1 MTSRQA
7 ISGVLLDAFGTL
19 VRLEPP
25 GPRLRAELKRLAGLD
40 VTEEAAASAFRA
52 EIAYYRD
59 HHLEGS
65 DERSLSELRDRC
77 AGVLASSLEL
87 EVEVDRGVLREAM
100 LASIRFTAHPDA
112 APALRE
118 LRTRGLRLIV
128 VSNWDHSLPEV
139 LREAGLLPLID
150 GVVASATV
158 GAAKPDAEPFS
169 AGLELARSAPAQAL
183 HVGDSLEQD
192 VLGARAAGIHAVLL
206 ERGGGAGGAAAGV
219 PSIRSLEELSSVI

>member
-25 GPRLRAELKRLAGLD
+25 GPRLRAELKRLAGID
-40 VTEEAAASAFRA
+40 VTEDAAAAAFRA

-77 AGVLASSLEL
+77 AGVLAASLEL
-87 EVEVDRGVLREAM
+87 EGMDRGALREAM
-100 LASIRFTAHPDA
+100 LTSIRFSAHPDA

-169 AGLELARSAPAQAL
+169 AGLELARSAPAHAL
-183 HVGDSLEQD
+183 HVGDSLEHD
-192 VLGARAAGIHAVLL
+192 VFGARAAGIHAVLL
-206 ERGGGAGGAAAGV
+206 ERGGGARGAAAGA
-219 PSIRSLEELSSVI
+219 PSIRSLEELASVI

>member
-19 VRLEPP
+19 VRIEPP
-25 GPRLRAELKRLAGLD
+25 GPRLRVELKRLAGID
-40 VTEEAAASAFRA
+40 VTEDAAAAAFRA

-77 AGVLASSLEL
+77 AGVLAASLEL
-87 EVEVDRGVLREAM
+87 EGMDRGALREAM
-100 LASIRFTAHPDA
+100 LTSIRFSAHPDA

-169 AGLELARSAPAQAL
+169 AGLELARSAPAHAL
-183 HVGDSLEQD
+183 HVGDSLEHD

-206 ERGGGAGGAAAGV
+206 ERGGGARGAAAGA
-219 PSIRSLEELSSVI
+219 PSIRSLEELASVI

>member
-25 GPRLRAELKRLAGLD
+25 GPRLRAELKRLAGID
-40 VTEEAAASAFRA
+40 VTEDAAAAAFRA

-77 AGVLASSLEL
+77 AGVLAASLEL
-87 EVEVDRGVLREAM
+87 EGMDRGALREAM
-100 LASIRFTAHPDA
+100 LTSIRFSAHPDA

-169 AGLELARSAPAQAL
+169 AGLELARSAPAHAL
-183 HVGDSLEQD
+183 HVGDSLEHD

-206 ERGGGAGGAAAGV
+206 ERGGGARGAAAGA
-219 PSIRSLEELSSVI
+219 PSIRSLEELASVI

>member
-7 ISGVLLDAFGTL
+7 ISGVLFDAFGTL

-25 GPRLRAELKRLAGLD
+25 GPRLRAELKRLAGID
-40 VTEEAAASAFRA
+40 VTEDAAAAAFRA

-77 AGVLASSLEL
+77 AGVLAASLEL
-87 EVEVDRGVLREAM
+87 EGMDRGALREAM
-100 LASIRFTAHPDA
+100 LTSIRFSAHPDA

-169 AGLELARSAPAQAL
+169 AGLELARSAPAHAL
-183 HVGDSLEQD
+183 HVGDSLEHD

-206 ERGGGAGGAAAGV
+206 ERGGGARGAAAGA
-219 PSIRSLEELSSVI
+219 PSIRSLEELASVI